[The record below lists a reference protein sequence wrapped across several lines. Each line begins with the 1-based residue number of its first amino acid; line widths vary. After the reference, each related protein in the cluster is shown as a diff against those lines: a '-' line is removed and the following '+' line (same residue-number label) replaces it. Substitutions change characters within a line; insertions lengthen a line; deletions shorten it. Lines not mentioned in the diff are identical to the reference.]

1 MGSAPPSLCAA
12 AASKLALEDPE
23 AAREEKQ
30 KQRAARGDR
39 MRAMATE
46 RAMYSS
52 VQEPATVSQAVAAN
66 AQHKVLV
73 VPDPLA

>member
-1 MGSAPPSLCAA
+1 LCAA

-46 RAMYSS
+46 RAMY
-52 VQEPATVSQAVAAN
+52 
-66 AQHKVLV
+66 
-73 VPDPLA
+73 